1 MIWGRTLKQHNTG
14 IYYLYSGAQIRGAL
28 PVGDWRIEL
37 RPKGKLGDWYS
48 KLCGKENPDFTIN
61 DGDTHNEK
69 YPNFT
74 INDGDTHNEKC
85 SEEKIIYFGP
95 DGITI
100 RKKTS
105 GQYGGHEQLCKVGE
119 RLEDIENLSLEA

>member
-69 YPNFT
+69 
-74 INDGDTHNEKC
+74 C

-95 DGITI
+95 DGITIRI